1 MDDDGRALLTIGRL
15 SRRTGL
21 PVRTIRYW
29 SDIGAVPPAT
39 RTASGYRLYDATSV
53 ARLELV
59 RTLRELGLGL
69 EEVRRVLAKETTVA
83 QVAATHVEALDAQI
97 RTLRLR
103 RAVLATVAK
112 RRSSTEE
119 MALMNNLA
127 RLSAQQRKQIIDDF
141 VDEVFRALD
150 PDPGLQA
157 HLRQATPELPDDPT
171 PEQVDAWVE
180 LAELVQ
186 DPDFRRRIRTMAE
199 YGAQARAAGG
209 LLGYGIQGTKT
220 VDFVRRVVEHAGA
233 ARERGVAPQSAQGA
247 AVLDRILAGTPNDQ
261 RRPELLAQL
270 EAGIDAR
277 AERYWQLVG
286 VINGWPPHAALVP
299 TFEWMIAALRAHG

>member
-21 PVRTIRYW
+21 PVRTIRYL

-83 QVAATHVEALDAQI
+83 QVAATHVAALDAQI

-119 MALMNNLA
+119 MTLMNNLA

-141 VDEVFRALD
+141 VDEVFRGLD
-150 PDPGLQA
+150 PDPGLQGGPPG
-157 HLRQATPELPDDPT
+157 LVVATSD
-171 PEQVDAWVE
+171 
-180 LAELVQ
+180 
-186 DPDFRRRIRTMAE
+186 
-199 YGAQARAAGG
+199 
-209 LLGYGIQGTKT
+209 
-220 VDFVRRVVEHAGA
+220 
-233 ARERGVAPQSAQGA
+233 S
-247 AVLDRILAGTPNDQ
+247 RILPGQEGP
-261 RRPELLAQL
+261 LLPGSSL
-270 EAGIDAR
+270 
-277 AERYWQLVG
+277 LST
-286 VINGWPPHAALVP
+286 HAK
-299 TFEWMIAALRAHG
+299 

>member
-1 MDDDGRALLTIGRL
+1 
-15 SRRTGL
+15 
-21 PVRTIRYW
+21 
-29 SDIGAVPPAT
+29 
-39 RTASGYRLYDATSV
+39 
-53 ARLELV
+53 
-59 RTLRELGLGL
+59 
-69 EEVRRVLAKETTVA
+69 VLAEETTVA

-141 VDEVFRALD
+141 VDEVFRGLD

-157 HLRQATPELPDDPT
+157 HLWQATPELPEDPT

-209 LLGYGIQGTKT
+209 LLGYGIQGMQT

-233 ARERGVAPQSAQGA
+233 ARERGVAPQSAEGA

>member
-15 SRRTGL
+15 ARRTGL

-29 SDIGAVPPAT
+29 SDIGAVPPAR

-141 VDEVFRALD
+141 VDEVFRGLD

-157 HLRQATPELPDDPT
+157 HLRQATPELPEDPI

-186 DPDFRRRIRTMAE
+186 DPPS
-199 YGAQARAAGG
+199 
-209 LLGYGIQGTKT
+209 
-220 VDFVRRVVEHAGA
+220 AGA
-233 ARERGVAPQSAQGA
+233 FARWPSTARRHGRRAGCFSTAPRQPRPWTSYA
-247 AVLDRILAGTPNDQ
+247 ASSSTRVW
-261 RRPELLAQL
+261 
-270 EAGIDAR
+270 R
-277 AERYWQLVG
+277 A
-286 VINGWPPHAALVP
+286 NAGWPRSPRK
-299 TFEWMIAALRAHG
+299 ALRCWTASRRAPPTTSAARSC

>member
-59 RTLRELGLGL
+59 RTLRELGLEL

-127 RLSAQQRKQIIDDF
+127 RLSAQQHKQIIDDF
-141 VDEVFRALD
+141 VDEVFRGLD

-157 HLRQATPELPDDPT
+157 HLRQATPELPEDPT

-186 DPDFRRRIRTMAE
+186 DPDFRRRVRTMAE

-209 LLGYGIQGTKT
+209 LLEYGTQGTQT

-233 ARERGVAPQSAQGA
+233 ARERGVAPQSAEGA

-286 VINGWPPHAALVP
+286 
-299 TFEWMIAALRAHG
+299 